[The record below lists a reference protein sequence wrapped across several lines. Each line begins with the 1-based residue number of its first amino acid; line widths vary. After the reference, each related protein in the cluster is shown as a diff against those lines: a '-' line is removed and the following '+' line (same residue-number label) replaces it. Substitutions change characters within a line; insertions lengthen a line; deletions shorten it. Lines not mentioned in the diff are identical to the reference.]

1 MILSRLAGANRSGS
15 NLFIRKVIVI
25 SIVNDYEEV
34 IVISIIMI
42 VISIVIWIVNDYEE
56 GAAGTSKGLSKRQ
69 GHGANSRLQQE
80 LRCPDDSVV
89 CPDNSVGKVGS
100 YYSNVFIIFII
111 VTILMIIIII
121 IIIIPS

>member
-34 IVISIIMI
+34 IVISI
-42 VISIVIWIVNDYEE
+42 VIWIVNDYEE
-56 GAAGTSKGLSKRQ
+56 GAGTSKGLSKRQ

-80 LRCPDDSVV
+80 LRCPDDSVF

-100 YYSNVFIIFII
+100 YYSNVFIILII

-121 IIIIPS
+121 MIIIPS